1 MVIDAIVRAVGL
13 GDVAGRRITYC
24 HLPIQG
30 IKSSGGVLCDVFEVG
45 KHEYEV
51 RSFKF
56 SLDQMPGE
64 AQCLRRSR

>member
-1 MVIDAIVRAVGL
+1 MYLLCPRMVIDAIVRAVGL

-45 KHEYEV
+45 KHEY
-51 RSFKF
+51 
-56 SLDQMPGE
+56 
-64 AQCLRRSR
+64 